1 VSHVWQPPRVAF
13 QGERGAFSEDAA
25 HKLLGTEIQL
35 VPRQTFQMLFQSLDE
50 DLADYLVVPVENS
63 LIGPIHPAVEL
74 LEQSSLDIVGEVEI
88 PIRQN
93 LIGIPGA
100 VFEEIAE
107 VESHPAALAQCQH
120 FFATHPHIRR
130 VETDDTAGSV
140 ARIIER
146 HDRTHAAIAGSRAA
160 EVYGGAILREGL
172 EDRQGNF
179 TRFLLLARRRESNS
193 ISSQV

>member
-1 VSHVWQPPRVAF
+1 VSHGRQPPRVAF

-35 VPRQTFQMLFQSLDE
+35 VPRQTFQMLFQTLDE

-74 LEQSSLDIVGEVEI
+74 LKQSSLDIVGEVEI

-146 HDRTHAAIAGSRAA
+146 HDRTHAAIAGTLAA
-160 EVYGGAILREGL
+160 EVYGGTILREGL
-172 EDRQGNF
+172 EDRQENF
-179 TRFLLLARRRESNS
+179 TRFLLLARRSESNG

>member
-1 VSHVWQPPRVAF
+1 MSHVRQPRVAF

-35 VPRQTFQMLFQSLDE
+35 VPRQTFQILFESLDQ

-74 LEQSSLDIVGEVEI
+74 LKHSALEIVGEVEI
-88 PIRQN
+88 PIRQH

-146 HDRTHAAIAGSRAA
+146 HDRTHAAIAGNRAA
-160 EVYGGAILREGL
+160 EVYGGTILREGL
-172 EDRQGNF
+172 EDRQENF
-179 TRFLLLARRRESNS
+179 TRFLLLARRRESDS
-193 ISSQV
+193 ISSQG